1 MRTTRYPTFEELRA
15 LEFAARRARSRE
27 LLRLLKLGAN
37 AGTASCRTATRK
49 ESVMLKTPFWKQAS
63 RSLSRP
69 VRQRQ
74 AANLEDAERVDRVLG
89 AVVDAIR
96 RIAHPH

>member
-1 MRTTRYPTFEELRA
+1 
-15 LEFAARRARSRE
+15 
-27 LLRLLKLGAN
+27 
-37 AGTASCRTATRK
+37 
-49 ESVMLKTPFWKQAS
+49 MLKTPFWKQAS